1 MNENL
6 TELVFIIDK
15 SGSMAGLEKETING
29 FNSLI
34 EKQKNNLD
42 TIVSTILFN
51 DSINV
56 IDDRVN
62 IKDIKEL
69 TNKEYRVSGCT
80 ALLDAIGET
89 INHIKNVQ
97 SSLTE
102 KERPSKTL
110 FMIVTDGMENS
121 SKEYDYPTIKKMISE
136 SKGKN
141 GYEFIFIGA
150 NIDSEEEASRLG
162 IDKKQAVNYKNDSS
176 GVSLN
181 YCALGFAIDSLRID
195 KKLSSAW
202 RKTIDNDFKKRCKNN
217 EGE

>member
-15 SGSMAGLEKETING
+15 SGSMAGLEQETING

-121 SKEYDYPTIKKMISE
+121 SKNMITP
-136 SKGKN
+136 
-141 GYEFIFIGA
+141 
-150 NIDSEEEASRLG
+150 L
-162 IDKKQAVNYKNDSS
+162 
-176 GVSLN
+176 L
-181 YCALGFAIDSLRID
+181 
-195 KKLSSAW
+195 
-202 RKTIDNDFKKRCKNN
+202 KR
-217 EGE
+217 